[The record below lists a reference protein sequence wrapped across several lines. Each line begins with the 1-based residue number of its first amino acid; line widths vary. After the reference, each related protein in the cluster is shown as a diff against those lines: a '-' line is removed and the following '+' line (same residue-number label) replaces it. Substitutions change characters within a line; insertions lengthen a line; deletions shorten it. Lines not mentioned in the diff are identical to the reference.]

1 MRVGLGRI
9 MAGGVAAFASLVLS
23 AVTPARAETIQ
34 DFLIQQVCVDATG
47 MVTSE
52 DPVSCP
58 GRARKLQPGELLPYH
73 KWDMPQQSNLA
84 QISDS
89 YPILDIYGRTRVVSN
104 FYFTRDD
111 YIPYFAP
118 AGPTDGISAYDLF
131 VTDGAYASAAGTYDQ
146 GGGWQPFWRNAQCN
160 LTDSWIIAPR
170 DLAVPFG
177 QGQATTSLTASFP
190 QCPTVDR
197 FSQSLTRWNYYPD
210 YLYQSGKRLNTIKSW
225 HFSQNSTNSD
235 AIEVFMFTREYG
247 KTKWEAWR
255 ASSEV
260 SGPNA
265 VAVERCGVGTDNGV
279 AHYGNT
285 TYYLVDCHDWSFI
298 FPAANGGWNPT
309 SFHIDPL
316 YTSTNLLTN
325 THMRCT
331 DSSGRT
337 RICGQ
342 SGSQCR
348 VMAPW
353 NRIGDLN
360 WGFNQ
365 NPQAPRESANC
376 AVRFSIPSA
385 PSGQSIY
392 QDTVPLNTPFQTFT
406 YGAALKAP
414 YATGSN
420 TYPLALVVHQID
432 ASGNVVS
439 SATTSVQAGKGYRFH
454 QGSFT
459 RHPNARHFRLEVYV
473 GVIHT
478 EFEMT
483 DAWIAPGI

>member
-1 MRVGLGRI
+1 MRAFWNVAVW
-9 MAGGVAAFASLVLS
+9 AGVISAFLLTTVRVAS
-23 AVTPARAETIQ
+23 AETIQ
-34 DFLIQQVCVDATG
+34 DYLVQQVCLDLAG
-47 MVTSE
+47 AVTSE
-52 DPVSCP
+52 DPVTCP
-58 GRARKLQPGELLPYH
+58 GRARKLTSGEMLPYH

-89 YPILDIYGRTRVVSN
+89 YPIQTIYGQQRVVST

-111 YIPYFAP
+111 QVPYFAP
-118 AGPTDGISAYDLF
+118 GGPNDGISAYDLG
-131 VTDGAYASAAGTYDQ
+131 VTEGAYASFAGTYDQ
-146 GGGWQPFWRNAQCN
+146 GGGWQPFWRNAQCS
-160 LTDSWIIAPR
+160 LLDSWIIAPIG
-170 DLAVPFG
+170 LQVPFG
-177 QGQATTSLTASFP
+177 QGQATTTLTASFP

-197 FSQSLTRWNYYPD
+197 FSQSMTRWNYYPD

-225 HFSQNSTNSD
+225 HFSQNSSNSD

-247 KTKWEAWR
+247 KTKWEAWQ
-255 ASSEV
+255 SSAKV
-260 SGPNA
+260 SGPNPI
-265 VAVERCGVGTDNGV
+265 AVERCGVGTDNGV

-285 TYYLVDCHDWSFI
+285 TYYLVDCHDWTFI
-298 FPAANGGWNPT
+298 FPAANGGWDPAN
-309 SFHIDPL
+309 FHIDPL
-316 YTSTNLLTN
+316 YTSQNLLSN

-348 VMAPW
+348 VMPPW
-353 NRIGDLN
+353 QRIGDLN

-365 NPQAPRESANC
+365 SPQAPRESANC

-392 QDTVPLNTPFQTFT
+392 QDTSPLNTPFQTFT

-414 YATGSN
+414 YATGGN
-420 TYPLALVVHQID
+420 TYPVTVVVHQID
-432 ASGNVVS
+432 ANGSVVS
-439 SATTSVQAGKGYRFH
+439 SASTPAQVGLRYRFFK
-454 QGSFT
+454 GSFA
-459 RHPNARHFRLEVYV
+459 RHPNAQTFRFEIYV

-483 DAWIAPGI
+483 DAWVAP